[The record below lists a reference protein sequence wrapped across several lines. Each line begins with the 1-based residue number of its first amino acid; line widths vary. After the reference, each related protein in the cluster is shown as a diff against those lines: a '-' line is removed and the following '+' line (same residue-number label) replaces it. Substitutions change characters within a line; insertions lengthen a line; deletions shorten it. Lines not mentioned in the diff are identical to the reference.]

1 MLIASGE
8 ACGKSENRLTLK
20 VLLSERISENNHG
33 QRYMKG
39 EDSPRTENR
48 LFQAGKKRRK
58 SEAMVPEMEG
68 ARPYIL
74 AALLGGGK
82 TPERDTFKKG
92 SQHRC
97 SQERP
102 GLKGSERQNDK
113 CHRDSLWAAMTK
125 DQIGFPYP
133 NDSARSWD
141 WGPPRGWRFPG
152 RTEVVF
158 LVAQQKED

>member
-1 MLIASGE
+1 MLVASGE

-20 VLLSERISENNHG
+20 VLLSERIPENNHG
-33 QRYMKG
+33 QRDMKR
-39 EDSPRTENR
+39 EDSPHTENR
-48 LFQAGKKRRK
+48 LVQARKKRRK

-68 ARPYIL
+68 A
-74 AALLGGGK
+74 LLGGCE
-82 TPERDTFKKG
+82 TPERNTFKKG

-125 DQIGFPYP
+125 DQIVS

-152 RTEVVF
+152 RTETVF
-158 LVAQQKED
+158 PGARQKED